1 MCFSSK
7 PKVAKTNP
15 EALRAPEPV
24 MAEEPKGIEFGGDDS
39 EFKENIGTE
48 GLKVER
54 KESGEGSQ
62 SAVSTDTGSTS
73 LAKKTAPKQRGA
85 VRRAMNR

>member
-15 EALRAPEPV
+15 EALKAPEPV
-24 MAEEPKGIEFGGDDS
+24 MAEEPKGIEFSGDDDS
-39 EFKENIGTE
+39 EFSENIGTE
-48 GLKVER
+48 GLKVDR
-54 KESGEGSQ
+54 VKSGEGSQ
-62 SAVSTDTGSTS
+62 TAVSTDTGIS
-73 LAKKTAPKQRGA
+73 KKPVTKQRGA

>member
-24 MAEEPKGIEFGGDDS
+24 MAEEPKGVELGDEDS
-39 EFKENIGTE
+39 TFEENIGTE
-48 GLKVER
+48 GLKIE
-54 KESGEGSQ
+54 KKKTTGEGTQ
-62 SAVSTDTGSTS
+62 SAVSTDTGMSS
-73 LAKKTAPKQRGA
+73 KPVGKSRSSI
-85 VRRAMNR
+85 RRAITK